1 MAYPTVPDFP
11 PFKGE
16 ANVNLMLGGDWYD
29 GTLNKIEDYLKS
41 LGSYIDGEIAEIFE
55 AIEALEQKVT
65 KNTSDIAALT
75 SRMGAA
81 EVEIDN
87 LTGEVAGLTDD
98 LNNTNADL
106 AALITKVNGF
116 KLFEP
121 AASDKKVTAGMYSH
135 TSTAGGAYLTKN
147 GIVYIDKKS

>member
-29 GTLNKIEDYLKS
+29 GTLNKIEDYLNS

-55 AIEALEQKVT
+55 ALETLEQKVT

-75 SRMGAA
+75 SRMGCA
-81 EVEIDN
+81 ESEIDE
-87 LTGEVAGLTDD
+87 LVGEVASIDD
-98 LNNTNADL
+98 ELNTTHADL
-106 AALITKVNGF
+106 TALIKKVNGF

-121 AASDKKVTAGMYSH
+121 AAGDKKVTAGMYSH
-135 TSTAGGAYLTKN
+135 TSNAGGAYVTKN

>member
-55 AIEALEQKVT
+55 ALETLEQKVT

-75 SRMGAA
+75 SRMGYA
-81 EVEIDN
+81 EAEIDN
-87 LTGEVAGLTDD
+87 LVGEVASIDD
-98 LNNTNADL
+98 ELDTTHADL
-106 AALITKVNGF
+106 VALIKKVNGF

-121 AASDKKVTAGMYSH
+121 AAGDKKVTAGMYSH
-135 TSTAGGAYLTKN
+135 TSTAGGAYVTKN

>member
-55 AIEALEQKVT
+55 ALETLEQKVT

-75 SRMGAA
+75 SRMGYA
-81 EVEIDN
+81 EAEIDN
-87 LTGEVAGLTDD
+87 LVGEVAGLDD
-98 LNNTNADL
+98 ELNTTHADL
-106 AALITKVNGF
+106 VALIKKVNGF

-121 AASDKKVTAGMYSH
+121 AAGDKKVTAGMYSH
-135 TSTAGGAYLTKN
+135 TSTAGGAYVTKN